1 MITFRVYVVNRDTG
15 ERRELG
21 VDAYEPGATSLPLSG
36 AFELP
41 PCRCPVCRGVAAL
54 PLPARDAC

>member
-21 VDAYEPGATSLPLSG
+21 VDAYEPGTTAQPLGG
-36 AFELP
+36 AFDLP
-41 PCRCPVCRGVAAL
+41 PCRCPACCGNGQPAL
-54 PLPARDAC
+54 TRDAS